1 MLPNRHKDR
10 TDPCYSRGQR
20 IGVIHLAHW
29 SMSTLTSNNLKIYP
43 LPSTLMAQLIARLT
57 STLWNRVQISQWLF
71 NYFGLPNNSYMYTF
85 RNILRFETQPF
96 WRITCNI
103 FLLYVSYKITLWNP
117 TVLKSTNCMLSP
129 DRFVPEYVVKPTRF
143 AIQPL
148 WSRPWWNP
156 TVLDPTVLQ
165 QTVVKFSR

>member
-85 RNILRFETQPF
+85 RNIFRFETQPF
-96 WRITCNI
+96 WRITCNY
-103 FLLYVSYKITLWNP
+103 FLNTFRTTLRFETRPFWRVQISCFLPTVSSQNTLWNP
-117 TVLKSTNCMLSP
+117 H
-129 DRFVPEYVVKPTRF
+129 
-143 AIQPL
+143 
-148 WSRPWWNP
+148 
-156 TVLDPTVLQ
+156 VLQ
-165 QTVVKFSR
+165 PNRYEADRCETQPFWTQPFCTKP